1 LGAIFR
7 RLWGAFTASEVGSG
21 ALPFVAIRLL
31 DASDLQISL
40 LAALSGAPLRDLG
53 FRHLLIGVLVS

>member
-1 LGAIFR
+1 V
-7 RLWGAFTASEVGSG
+7 GAFTASEVGSAVGSG

-40 LAALSGAPLRDLG
+40 LAALSGAAAA
-53 FRHLLIGVLVS
+53 